1 MFQKLIMI
9 WQAHLKEPIWPFNY
23 YWKPRHQLFQKPPS
37 EKCKCNYDMMYY
49 LQPNLQ
55 LPLMICAGRSLV
67 LKVYTKF
74 HVGLSDF
81 LPIIIKSYILTLFPT
96 HNRMKLPLRECSII
110 ATWLKWLQNKRDR
123 GEMAN
128 KTQFSIFLE
137 KLFSL

>member
-1 MFQKLIMI
+1 MGGQSTTKTWQRKHTDILRESQKLCQI
-9 WQAHLKEPIWPFNY
+9 WPSSTNIFFQMYFLTIVPKVNYDLTSSFKEPIWSFNY

-81 LPIIIKSYILTLFPT
+81 RPIIIKSYFV
-96 HNRMKLPLRECSII
+96 SY
-110 ATWLKWLQNKRDR
+110 AQ
-123 GEMAN
+123 
-128 KTQFSIFLE
+128 
-137 KLFSL
+137 